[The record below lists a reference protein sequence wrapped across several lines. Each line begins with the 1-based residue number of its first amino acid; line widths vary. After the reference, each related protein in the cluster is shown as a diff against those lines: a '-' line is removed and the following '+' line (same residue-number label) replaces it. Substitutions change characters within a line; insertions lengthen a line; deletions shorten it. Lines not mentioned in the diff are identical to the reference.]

1 MDKCIITFARSW
13 ISLVLTRKL
22 GENGIRVITG
32 DVTRLAPA
40 SLSRFSYESF
50 TYPDS
55 FDEPERFIDKLVE
68 VAEAHYESN
77 GNLVL
82 IPQNQTCFVVAAHRH
97 RFEGLVKMALPSLE
111 KLEQVHDKGALAELC
126 KHQNIWVPPT
136 IVAKER
142 EEFKDR
148 AIEIKYPAFVKLRK
162 SSASVGIEKVDNA
175 DKAIE
180 VFERLIDDFDL
191 SSEQYPVFQQM
202 VEGQELCSAF
212 LLENGKP
219 RMEMTYRNLRQYPDG
234 RGIGFL
240 RETVD
245 AKNLEATG
253 IELLG
258 ALEWHGVAEIDFIV
272 DEDGRHWLIDVN
284 PRFWG
289 GLAQSV
295 ESGWNFPLK
304 YYQLAAE
311 GHVEPF
317 KTAAKDIKT
326 FNPCL
331 AMLHAFEELT
341 KSSSAQKEIT
351 EAMEELKNNFSH
363 EALSSMSGFI
373 SKLGSIV
380 NPRERFVKI
389 FELLD
394 ESRGAFD
401 EFFQWDDP
409 IPVLGLLYPLMIF
422 IKNRKV
428 SLDSL
433 VPGGKPK

>member
-1 MDKCIITFARSW
+1 MDKCLITFARSW
-13 ISLVLTRKL
+13 VSLVLTREL
-22 GENGIRVITG
+22 GASGIRVITG

-40 SLSRFSYESF
+40 SLSRFAYSSF
-50 TYPDS
+50 SYPDS
-55 FDEPERFIDKLVE
+55 FKEPDKFIDKLVK
-68 VAEAHYESN
+68 VAETHYESN

-82 IPQNQTCFVVAAHRH
+82 IPLHQTCHVVAANRH
-97 RFEGLVKMALPSLE
+97 RLDGLVKMALPSVE
-111 KLEQVHDKGALAELC
+111 KLNQVHDKGELAEFCML
-126 KHQNIWVPPT
+126 HNIQIPPT

-142 EEFKDR
+142 EEFRDR
-148 AIEIKYPAFVKLRK
+148 VNEIEYPAFVKLRK
-162 SSASVGIEKVDNA
+162 SSASVGVEKVDNA
-175 DKAIE
+175 DQARA
-180 VFERLIDDFDL
+180 VFEKIVDDFDL
-191 SSEQYPVFQQM
+191 LPKQYPILQQM
-202 VEGQELCSAF
+202 IHGQELCSAF
-212 LLENGKP
+212 LLENGSP
-219 RMEMTYRNLRQYPDG
+219 RMEMTYRNIRQYPDG

-245 AKNLEATG
+245 AKNMETTG
-253 IELLG
+253 IRLLG
-258 ALEWHGVAEIDFIV
+258 ELDWHGVAEIDFIV
-272 DEDGRHWLIDVN
+272 DENGHHWLIDVN